1 MINRVQNDNFIKIRL
16 HGMFEYRN
24 RDIKI
29 LLYGMFF
36 FFAFTGF
43 FFVCVFLFV
52 LYLFFLF
59 CFVCFLFVFYKKGLG
74 PHFHPPGKRKL
85 YPSDLA
91 PLENNPGSVHA
102 PPLFFL
108 ISFVYRLEQYITTG
122 GLDTWI
128 SNIHLL
134 IIFVMLEYKIWFSV
148 IESTEFLILW
158 NTLHMQVHTDI
169 WI

>member
-1 MINRVQNDNFIKIRL
+1 MECLSTGIGTLKFFYMVC
-16 HGMFEYRN
+16 
-24 RDIKI
+24 
-29 LLYGMFF
+29 FF
-36 FFAFTGF
+36 FRVYWFF

-102 PPLFFL
+102 PPLFF
-108 ISFVYRLEQYITTG
+108 
-122 GLDTWI
+122 
-128 SNIHLL
+128 
-134 IIFVMLEYKIWFSV
+134 
-148 IESTEFLILW
+148 
-158 NTLHMQVHTDI
+158 
-169 WI
+169 